1 MVNTEQQ
8 QQNGVTGAE
17 QQQNGVTGAEQQQNG
32 TTEDEQQQRKPTE
45 VQLQDIALKALRHV
59 LFAVI
64 ICSHSVR
71 L

>member
-1 MVNTEQQ
+1 MVNTEQ
-8 QQNGVTGAE
+8 

-45 VQLQDIALKALRHV
+45 VQLQDIALKALRGMCC
-59 LFAVI
+59 L
-64 ICSHSVR
+64 